1 MYPRPVSEPTRP
13 RRPAFVDPSRIET
26 LSPGEDPIA
35 RIHAAHE
42 TAAVLL
48 RTGRAAHDPAVTARL
63 VAIVD
68 EVGITTLA
76 ALWADRPAESLP
88 GALWR
93 LYALRQW
100 IQENSPALA
109 REYAYGVGFADVDHV
124 VAGVDPPGLDEV
136 QAIADQILTG
146 AFEGDFA
153 VALERAAAFCRVV
166 VAGRAYATDG
176 LRAAMGA
183 ARVSDTANE
192 LAACARLWR
201 TGQLS

>member
-1 MYPRPVSEPTRP
+1 MGTG
-13 RRPAFVDPSRIET
+13 T
-26 LSPGEDPIA
+26 DPIA
-35 RIHAAHE
+35 RIDAAHE

-48 RTGRAAHDPAVTARL
+48 GTGRAAAEPTVTARL

-76 ALWADRPAESLP
+76 DLWADRPAQSLP

-100 IQENSPALA
+100 IRENTPDRA

-124 VAGVDPPGLDEV
+124 VAGVDPPGLEEV
-136 QAIADQILTG
+136 REVADQILRG

-166 VAGRAYATDG
+166 VAGRAYATEG
-176 LRAAMGA
+176 LRAAIGA
-183 ARVSDTANE
+183 ARIRDTATE
-192 LAACARLWR
+192 LTECARLWR
-201 TGQLS
+201 TGDLS

>member
-1 MYPRPVSEPTRP
+1 MSEPTRP
-13 RRPAFVDPSRIET
+13 RRPAFTDPARIET
-26 LSPGEDPIA
+26 LGTGTDPIA
-35 RIHAAHE
+35 RIDAAHE

-48 RTGRAAHDPAVTARL
+48 GTGRAAADPMVTARL

-76 ALWADRPAESLP
+76 DLWADRPAQSLP

-100 IQENSPALA
+100 IRENTPDLA

-124 VAGVDPPGLDEV
+124 VAGVDPPGLEEV
-136 QAIADQILTG
+136 REVADQILRG

-166 VAGRAYATDG
+166 VAGRAYATEG
-176 LRAAMGA
+176 LRAAIGA
-183 ARVSDTANE
+183 ARIRDTATE
-192 LAACARLWR
+192 LTECARLWR
-201 TGQLS
+201 TGDLA